1 MVNGEYDKDLS
12 RKFGRVFA
20 RERRRRSR
28 MSIGEMKN
36 ISYVNLGEDLIELLV
51 ESIELLIIH
60 IEEIEIAIQE
70 FMVNFLINMNNRFKT
85 IDS

>member
-20 RERRRRSR
+20 RERTRRR